1 MPRSSRGIRSPAM
14 PWRGMK
20 ISSIWRPTRS
30 FSRLPAPAAGVLKE
44 IMFTDGATVTS
55 GQVLATIEPGAPAI
69 VAAPSGADTSAKAAA
84 RPDAAAA
91 KLSPAAKRVVEE
103 NKVDPKAVTGSG
115 RDGRVSK
122 SDVVNYL
129 SAKDPASPPAP
140 KAGAPVPNARGTR
153 AEQRVPMTR
162 LRARIAE
169 RMVQAQATQALLTSF
184 NEVDLKAV
192 NEMRARYKDQ
202 FEKQH
207 GVKLGFMSFFA
218 KACVEALKKFP
229 SVNASVDGNDIVYH
243 EYFDIGVAVSTDRG
257 LIVPVLRDAD
267 LQSFADIEKS
277 IANFAGRARAGTITM
292 EELTGGTFTIT
303 NGGVFGSLLSTPI
316 VNSPQSAI
324 LGMHKIQDR
333 AVVIDGQ
340 VVVRPMMYIALTYDH
355 RHHRRPRSGAIPGD
369 RQAVPRGSGAHGARR
384 MSEFY
389 DVIVIG
395 AGPAGYPAA
404 IRAGQNKLKVA
415 CVDEWKNFDGTYAFG
430 GTCLNAGCIP
440 SKALLESSELFQRA
454 KDEFSVHGIKV
465 GDVKL
470 DLATMQKRRASIV
483 KTMTGGITALFKA
496 NGVVGIQ
503 GHGRLL
509 PGNKVLVTGRTAP
522 RKL

>member
-1 MPRSSRGIRSPAM
+1 MTIEVRVPQLPESVADATIVSWHKKPGDAVARDENLVDLETD
-14 PWRGMK
+14 K
-20 ISSIWRPTRS
+20 VV
-30 FSRLPAPAAGVLKE
+30 LEVPAPAAGLLKE
-44 IMFTDGATVTS
+44 IKLNDGATVTS
-55 GQVLATIEPGAPAI
+55 GQVLAVMEAGAAAGAAASAARSAPAMAASG
-69 VAAPSGADTSAKAAA
+69 VAATASGATAAA
-84 RPDAAAA
+84 RDAAKPDAAAG

-103 NKVDPKAVTGSG
+103 NKVDPKAVSGSG

-129 SAKDPASPPAP
+129 SARDAAASPAS
-140 KAGAPVPNARGTR
+140 KAPVDTPIPSARGAR

-192 NEMRARYKDQ
+192 NELRAHYKDQ

-207 GVKLGFMSFFA
+207 GVKLGFMSFFT

-229 SVNASVDGNDIVYH
+229 AVNAAVDGNDIVYH

-267 LQSFADIEKS
+267 LQSFADIEKA
-277 IANFAGRARAGTITM
+277 IGNFAGRARAGTITM

-355 RHHRRPRSGAIPGD
+355 RIIDGRE
-369 RQAVPRGSGAHGARR
+369 AVQ
-384 MSEFY
+384 F
-389 DVIVIG
+389 
-395 AGPAGYPAA
+395 
-404 IRAGQNKLKVA
+404 
-415 CVDEWKNFDGTYAFG
+415 
-430 GTCLNAGCIP
+430 
-440 SKALLESSELFQRA
+440 
-454 KDEFSVHGIKV
+454 
-465 GDVKL
+465 
-470 DLATMQKRRASIV
+470 
-483 KTMTGGITALFKA
+483 
-496 NGVVGIQ
+496 
-503 GHGRLL
+503 
-509 PGNKVLVTGRTAP
+509 LVTVKQCLEDPARMVLGV
-522 RKL
+522 

>member
-1 MPRSSRGIRSPAM
+1 MTIEVRVPQLPESVADATLVSWHKKPGDSVVRDENLVDLETD
-14 PWRGMK
+14 K
-20 ISSIWRPTRS
+20 VV
-30 FSRLPAPAAGVLKE
+30 LEVPAPVAGVLKE
-44 IMFTDGATVTS
+44 IKLTDGTTVTS
-55 GQVLATIEPGAPAI
+55 GQLLAVIDETAAVVPGASAPAI
-69 VAAPSGADTSAKAAA
+69 MAASSGATTTAKEAAA
-84 RPDAAAA
+84 KDTTAKPDTAGG
-91 KLSPAAKRVVEE
+91 KLSPAAKRVAEE
-103 NKVDPKAVTGSG
+103 NKVDQKTVAGSG

-129 SAKDPASPPAP
+129 SAKEGAAPSPAAAAPSTAAKAAPAQFVPASS
-140 KAGAPVPNARGTR
+140 ARGNR

-192 NEMRARYKDQ
+192 NELRTRYKDQ

-207 GVKLGFMSFFA
+207 GVKLGFMSFFS

-267 LQSFADIEKS
+267 QLSFADIEKS
-277 IANFAGRARAGTITM
+277 IANFASRARAGSITI
-292 EELTGGTFTIT
+292 EELSGGTFTIT

-333 AVVIDGQ
+333 PVVVAAE

-355 RHHRRPRSGAIPGD
+355 RIIDGRE
-369 RQAVPRGSGAHGARR
+369 AVQ
-384 MSEFY
+384 F
-389 DVIVIG
+389 
-395 AGPAGYPAA
+395 
-404 IRAGQNKLKVA
+404 
-415 CVDEWKNFDGTYAFG
+415 
-430 GTCLNAGCIP
+430 
-440 SKALLESSELFQRA
+440 
-454 KDEFSVHGIKV
+454 
-465 GDVKL
+465 
-470 DLATMQKRRASIV
+470 
-483 KTMTGGITALFKA
+483 
-496 NGVVGIQ
+496 
-503 GHGRLL
+503 
-509 PGNKVLVTGRTAP
+509 LVTVKQCLEDPARMV
-522 RKL
+522 LHI